1 MTPERAR
8 LIETLYAEALERKA
22 AERTTF
28 LSMACGEDRE
38 LFREIESLLAQGT
51 NPESFME
58 SPAIAEVLPRTTPT
72 RECSACSAS
81 IAAESRFCS
90 SCGQSTDHASVPT
103 AGAPPTSPIDALPAQ
118 PGVVSTFLMFPM
130 TFKFSAWY
138 FKVGLIAMAWVA
150 AFAIFGFFVSVQG
163 QRLLDI
169 EGVEKP
175 S

>member
-72 RECSACSAS
+72 HECSACSAS
-81 IAAESRFCS
+81 
-90 SCGQSTDHASVPT
+90 
-103 AGAPPTSPIDALPAQ
+103 IDALPAQ